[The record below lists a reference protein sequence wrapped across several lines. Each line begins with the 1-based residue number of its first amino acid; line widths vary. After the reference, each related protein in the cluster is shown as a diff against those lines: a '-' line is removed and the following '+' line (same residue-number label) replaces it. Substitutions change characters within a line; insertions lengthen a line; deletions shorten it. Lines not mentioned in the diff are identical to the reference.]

1 MLNPTVNLDHF
12 NEVMS
17 FVSTSPH
24 RNLAIVGCSYCEHFV
39 LKLIKL
45 QPFMNK
51 YHFKRLFDESKP
63 LYSFTPRINFLNM
76 IAALSDNVCE
86 DMKTIGKIRN
96 KFAHNPSLE
105 TFANREIE
113 GLISNFRDARAPELG
128 PGNPFD
134 MAWQNG
140 SSEERFKR
148 GLSSVVAA
156 LANHV
161 TAARLRSIE
170 RI

>member
-1 MLNPTVNLDHF
+1 MIDPTVNLDHF
-12 NEVMS
+12 REVMN

-39 LKLIKL
+39 MELIEL

-51 YHFKRLFDESKP
+51 SHFKRLFGESRP
-63 LYSFTPRINFLNM
+63 LYNFIPRIDFLNM
-76 IAALSDNVCE
+76 INVLSDNICE
-86 DMKTIGKIRN
+86 DVKTIGKIRN
-96 KFAHNPSLE
+96 KFAHNLSLE
-105 TFANREIE
+105 TFADQDIE
-113 GLISNFRDARAPELG
+113 GLISNFRDARAPEMG
-128 PGNPFD
+128 PGNSFD
-134 MAWQNG
+134 SAWQNG
-140 SSEERFKR
+140 SSEERFTR

-170 RI
+170 SI